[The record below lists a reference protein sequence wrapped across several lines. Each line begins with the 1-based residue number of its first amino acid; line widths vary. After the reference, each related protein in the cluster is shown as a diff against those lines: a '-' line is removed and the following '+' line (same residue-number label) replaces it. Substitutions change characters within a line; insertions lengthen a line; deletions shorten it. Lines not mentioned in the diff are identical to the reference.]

1 MAKEWD
7 PETRVDTKG
16 VLRTSRSGIQGV
28 ACGGSTAEWCASPPG
43 ISPEACSQGGLASA
57 PGDSDLVD
65 CVMAFP
71 QLVQISLSG
80 QELSGANIEAQTK
93 YAAPL
98 SNVLLKKC
106 PLSQLWKTPSGRTW

>member
-28 ACGGSTAEWCASPPG
+28 ACGGSTAEWCANPPG

-93 YAAPL
+93 
-98 SNVLLKKC
+98 
-106 PLSQLWKTPSGRTW
+106 